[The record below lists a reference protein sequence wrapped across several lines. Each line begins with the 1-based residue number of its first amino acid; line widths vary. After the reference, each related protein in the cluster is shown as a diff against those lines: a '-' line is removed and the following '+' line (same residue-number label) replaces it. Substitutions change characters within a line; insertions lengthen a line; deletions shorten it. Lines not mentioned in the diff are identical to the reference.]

1 MDYILIEN
9 LTLFANHGVLPEEN
23 RLGQKFVLSGRLYMD
38 LSEAGET
45 DDINK
50 TVNYAE
56 LCAMITEYTR
66 AHTCRLIESAVSQI
80 ADEILIRYPLIKKAE
95 LILRKPW
102 APIGLPIDCAG
113 VSVTRERHTAYVAL
127 GSNMGDKRAYLD
139 AAVKKLGSDKRNR
152 VVRVSDYIE
161 TEPYGGVEQDS
172 FLNGVLELET
182 LYSPTQLLRILN
194 EIEAQAHRERKI
206 HWGPRTLDL
215 DIILYDDIVMQTER
229 LTIPHIDMCNRD
241 FVLRPMAQLAPYK
254 RHPVNGKTMKELLDK
269 LTRC

>member
-9 LTLFANHGVLPEEN
+9 LILFANHGVLPEEN
-23 RLGQKFVLSGRLYMD
+23 RLGQKFVLSGKLYFD

-56 LCAMITEYTR
+56 LCAMITEYTK
-66 AHTCRLIESAVSQI
+66 AHTCKLIESAVSQI
-80 ADEILIRYPLIKKAE
+80 ADEILIRYPLIKCVE
-95 LILRKPW
+95 LTLRKPW

-113 VSVTRERHTAYVAL
+113 VSVTRSRHTAYIAL

-139 AAVKKLGSDKRNR
+139 EAVRKLDADDHCR
-152 VVRVSDYIE
+152 VVRVSDFIE

-172 FLNGVLELET
+172 FLNGALELET
-182 LYSPTQLLRILN
+182 LYSPERLLTLLN
-194 EIEAQAHRERKI
+194 DIEAQAHRERKI

-215 DIILYDDIVMQTER
+215 DIILYDDIIMQTER
-229 LTIPHIDMCNRD
+229 LTIPHIDMCRRD
-241 FVLRPMAQLAPYK
+241 FVLKPMAQIAPYK
-254 RHPVNGKTMKELLDK
+254 RHSVKGRTMVELLEA
-269 LTRC
+269 L